1 MQYLAKSQNQRG
13 LNLFFMSDAKFM
25 NICSLTIH
33 LKEINV
39 CYEVYVERI
48 ICFVEL
54 IEGSSSSS

>member
-1 MQYLAKSQNQRG
+1 
-13 LNLFFMSDAKFM
+13 MSDAKFM
-25 NICSLTIH
+25 NTCSLTIH

-39 CYEVYVERI
+39 CYEVSVERI